1 MKIIEPGFEIL
12 TEFTGHELEHLE
24 KVGRTCYKSEDKI
37 SEGSAEKFV
46 RMLVGRGHEAI
57 LEHGV
62 ITVRFICDRGIS
74 HQIVRHRIASFA
86 QESTRYC
93 VARNMKLSTKNPHNK
108 LTVAELYENKQNS
121 SNGAWKRMKI
131 KQYNED
137 EKVLEYAKI
146 KDVWKTGKKECIKLT
161 TRLGYE
167 LVCTPDHEVKVD
179 GAYRKAG
186 DLSIGDGIM
195 VNGTEELYKNREWLY
210 DQNIT
215 QNKTFVQIADE
226 TGYNLSTIKKWAR
239 KLGIP
244 KKKRSYWNIGRRA
257 WNKGIQDPRQVEAL
271 KKYHHCG
278 RRKDKILKE
287 DTVKYQKH
295 NTGTCAVCGATE
307 QLQVHHI
314 DKGRT
319 NHNPD
324 NLITLC
330 QSCHLRMH
338 SHNLETAYIDTIV
351 QIESAGEQEVYDIE
365 MASNHHN
372 FVANGVVVHNC
383 SYDKGKYG
391 GEITV
396 IKPCFLEEGTPN
408 YDRWYLAC
416 RNAEE
421 QYMKMLRHGMTAEEA
436 RSVLPN
442 SLKTEVVMTANYR
455 EWRHFFAMRCS
466 KAAHPQIREIAI
478 PLQKEFAK
486 HIPVLFED
494 SDE

>member
-12 TEFTGHELEHLE
+12 TEFTGHELENLE

-46 RMLVGRGHEAI
+46 RMLVNRGHEAI

-86 QESTRYC
+86 QESTRY
-93 VARNMKLSTKNPHNK
+93 
-108 LTVAELYENKQNS
+108 
-121 SNGAWKRMKI
+121 
-131 KQYNED
+131 
-137 EKVLEYAKI
+137 
-146 KDVWKTGKKECIKLT
+146 
-161 TRLGYE
+161 
-167 LVCTPDHEVKVD
+167 
-179 GAYRKAG
+179 
-186 DLSIGDGIM
+186 
-195 VNGTEELYKNREWLY
+195 
-210 DQNIT
+210 
-215 QNKTFVQIADE
+215 
-226 TGYNLSTIKKWAR
+226 
-239 KLGIP
+239 
-244 KKKRSYWNIGRRA
+244 
-257 WNKGIQDPRQVEAL
+257 
-271 KKYHHCG
+271 
-278 RRKDKILKE
+278 
-287 DTVKYQKH
+287 
-295 NTGTCAVCGATE
+295 
-307 QLQVHHI
+307 
-314 DKGRT
+314 
-319 NHNPD
+319 
-324 NLITLC
+324 
-330 QSCHLRMH
+330 
-338 SHNLETAYIDTIV
+338 
-351 QIESAGEQEVYDIE
+351 
-365 MASNHHN
+365 
-372 FVANGVVVHNC
+372 C

-442 SLKTEVVMTANYR
+442 SLKTEVIMTADYR

>member
-1 MKIIEPGFEIL
+1 MKIVKPGFEIL

-93 VARNMKLSTKNPHNK
+93 
-108 LTVAELYENKQNS
+108 
-121 SNGAWKRMKI
+121 
-131 KQYNED
+131 
-137 EKVLEYAKI
+137 
-146 KDVWKTGKKECIKLT
+146 
-161 TRLGYE
+161 
-167 LVCTPDHEVKVD
+167 
-179 GAYRKAG
+179 
-186 DLSIGDGIM
+186 
-195 VNGTEELYKNREWLY
+195 
-210 DQNIT
+210 
-215 QNKTFVQIADE
+215 
-226 TGYNLSTIKKWAR
+226 
-239 KLGIP
+239 
-244 KKKRSYWNIGRRA
+244 
-257 WNKGIQDPRQVEAL
+257 
-271 KKYHHCG
+271 
-278 RRKDKILKE
+278 
-287 DTVKYQKH
+287 
-295 NTGTCAVCGATE
+295 
-307 QLQVHHI
+307 
-314 DKGRT
+314 
-319 NHNPD
+319 
-324 NLITLC
+324 
-330 QSCHLRMH
+330 
-338 SHNLETAYIDTIV
+338 
-351 QIESAGEQEVYDIE
+351 
-365 MASNHHN
+365 
-372 FVANGVVVHNC
+372 

-442 SLKTEVVMTANYR
+442 SLKTEVIMTANYR